1 MMAMDMVVVV
11 VVVVTR
17 LVLEVDIVVEVM

>member
-1 MMAMDMVVVV
+1 MMAMDMVVV